1 MPLRPVRFSDEAI
14 EEARA
19 AYAWYRE
26 RNPQAALA
34 VMRELDDAVEGAA
47 GFPDA
52 WPPYLDGTRRKL
64 FVRFPFALVYR
75 ATAESVEVV
84 AVVHQSRR
92 PGYWQN
98 R

>member
-19 AYAWYRE
+19 AYDWYRE

-34 VMRELDDAVEGAA
+34 FMRELDDAVEGVAE
-47 GFPDA
+47 FPGA
-52 WPPYLDGTRRKL
+52 WTPYFDGTRRKL

-75 ATAESVEVV
+75 ATSESVEVV
-84 AVVHQSRR
+84 AVVHQRRR
-92 PGYWQN
+92 PGYWQA